1 MKTDDDHENQNEKDR
16 DAGQDHLPKED
27 QPVDG
32 IDGALQILPI
42 EALDHLLPV
51 VVQEEDEEEYDG
63 YDDVV
68 EEPPLHRLH
77 VGGGGERIVDVRIE
91 SVHH

>member
-16 DAGQDHLPKED
+16 DAGQDHLPEED

-32 IDGALQILPI
+32 TDGALQILPI
-42 EALDHLLPV
+42 EALDQLLPV

-68 EEPPLHRLH
+68 EEPPLHNLH
-77 VGGGGERIVDVRIE
+77 VGGGWQGFVHVGVHC
-91 SVHH
+91 VHH